1 MECAPILSTLARP
14 AALSQIEQTIGD
26 LWKSHTYVPD
36 HIRIQLR
43 IAITEIVAN
52 IVEHA
57 TKGLDRPVRLQMSA
71 HVRPNQ
77 VRIQF
82 TDDGIPN
89 PVRPADVT
97 LPAELAER
105 GRGIPLAQAVLHQ
118 LSYERADERNRWTL
132 VSHTFP

>member
-14 AALSQIEQTIGD
+14 AALDQIEHTVAD
-26 LWKSHTYVPD
+26 LWKRHTYVPD

-43 IAITEIVAN
+43 IAITEVVAN

-71 HVRPNQ
+71 HVRTNQ
-77 VRIQF
+77 VQIQF

-89 PVRPADVT
+89 PVQLAEVT
-97 LPAELAER
+97 MPAELAER
-105 GRGIPLAQAVLHQ
+105 GRGIPLAKAVLSQ
-118 LSYERADERNRWTL
+118 LSYDRAEARNRWTL
-132 VSHTFP
+132 ISHLF